1 MSLKTEAVLEAVKQA
16 KSEAPKRKFTQ
27 SLEVIIN
34 LRDIDMKK
42 PEGRIQE
49 TIELPHVTGKK
60 NRICVIATGELA
72 LKAKRGGAELVISNT
87 DLESLATD
95 KKRQKK
101 LASSYDAFLA
111 EAPMMPLVGK
121 TMGAILGPRGKM
133 PRPLPP
139 NADAKMQ
146 IERLRKT
153 VNIRMRTQPVLQCAI
168 GTEDMEDRAIAEN
181 LMAVVSR
188 VQGKLKRGLKNI
200 SSLYVKTTMST
211 PVRIKL

>member
-1 MSLKTEAVLEAVKQA
+1 MSLKTDAVLEAVKQVR
-16 KSEAPKRKFTQ
+16 SEAPKRKFTQ

-34 LRDIDMKK
+34 LKDIDMKK

-49 TIELPHVTGKK
+49 AIELPHVTGKK

-72 LKAKRGGAELVISNT
+72 LKAKRAGAELVISTT

-101 LASSYDAFLA
+101 LVGTYDAFLA
-111 EAPMMPLVGK
+111 EAKMMPLVGK

-139 NADAKMQ
+139 TANVKTQ

-153 VNIRMRTQPVLQCAI
+153 VNLRMRTHPVLQCAI
-168 GTEDMEDRAIAEN
+168 GTEDMEDREIAEN

-188 VQGKLKRGLKNI
+188 IQGRLKRGLKNI
-200 SSLYVKTTMST
+200 GSLYVKTTMSP